1 MDLCAE
7 PAVSGRSARE
17 RATPLAR
24 AAAARSPQSQHRR
37 RAHPR
42 DQTRPVRGRAWRPCR
57 RGPDAPTKGWAPRHS
72 WFKKDLTLVASSSP
86 APADDTTG
94 MAESFSQY
102 SRIASGEEVNFP
114 ETATIL

>member
-24 AAAARSPQSQHRR
+24 AAAARLAQSQHWPLAHPRGQTRALRR
-37 RAHPR
+37 RARWPR
-42 DQTRPVRGRAWRPCR
+42 R
-57 RGPDAPTKGWAPRHS
+57 RGPDAPTKGWAPCHS

-114 ETATIL
+114 ETATIW